1 MRGKADQRQ
10 GREPPGR
17 ITPAYAG
24 KSSLALCVHH
34 FHKDHPRICG
44 EKSLP
49 PRPMRA
55 QRGSPPRMRGKV
67 TATPANAGATGIT
80 PAYAGKSYSILS
92 TRKKARD
99 HPRVC
104 GEKCRKCAPLISI
117 QGSPPRMRGKGV
129 KRCLVWAIPRIT
141 PAYAG
146 KRDGVERVRN
156 CAEDHPRVCGE
167 KNRRRAGMVCDMG
180 SPPRM
185 RGKELYQRTTLFLF
199 GITPAYAGKR
209 FAHGVSVGAHGD
221 HPRVCGEK
229 HPDLAERITITRIT
243 PAYAGKRMPKA
254 TGLML
259 RSDHPRVCG
268 EKGVLPITRSK
279 FSGSPP
285 RMRGKVAV
293 LHRHL
298 RLHRITPAYAGKRTA
313 YRIGQAF
320 TEDHPRVCGEKG

>member
-1 MRGKADQRQ
+1 
-10 GREPPGR
+10 
-17 ITPAYAG
+17 
-24 KSSLALCVHH
+24 
-34 FHKDHPRICG
+34 
-44 EKSLP
+44 
-49 PRPMRA
+49 
-55 QRGSPPRMRGKV
+55 MRGKV

-80 PAYAGKSYSILS
+80 PAYAGKSHCHPGQCGRNGDHPRVCGEKLLHSL

-185 RGKELYQRTTLFLF
+185 RGKEYQRTTLFLF

-209 FAHGVSVGAHGD
+209 FAHGVSVGA
-221 HPRVCGEK
+221 R
-229 HPDLAERITITRIT
+229 
-243 PAYAGKRMPKA
+243 
-254 TGLML
+254 
-259 RSDHPRVCG
+259 
-268 EKGVLPITRSK
+268 
-279 FSGSPP
+279 GSPP
-285 RMRGKVAV
+285 RMRGKASII
-293 LHRHL
+293 R
-298 RLHRITPAYAGKRTA
+298 ADND
-313 YRIGQAF
+313 Q
-320 TEDHPRVCGEKG
+320 EDHPRVCGEKGIYGESHRGAGITPAYAGKSVIMSCSSSSAGSPPRMRGKVDTRSADLRQTGSPPRMRGKGITQRTGLSSS